1 MGADDWWR
9 RQGLRGA
16 FGAWEQQNW
25 RSHYRFLNF
34 EALKERNER
43 PNMARNDR
51 DAGCYEA
58 LKERHPHERTA
69 MPLEDRDARGWRLVK
84 VCGMEPW

>member
-1 MGADDWWR
+1 MDADDWWR
-9 RQGLRGA
+9 RHGLGGPSGHGSRKT
-16 FGAWEQQNW
+16 W
-25 RSHYRFLNF
+25 RSDYRFLNF

-84 VCGMEPW
+84 V

>member
-1 MGADDWWR
+1 M
-9 RQGLRGA
+9 
-16 FGAWEQQNW
+16 
-25 RSHYRFLNF
+25 NF

-43 PNMARNDR
+43 SNMARNDR

-69 MPLEDRDARGWRLVK
+69 MPLEDRDARGWELVK
-84 VCGMEPW
+84 VCGRLFWNYGRKGCLSAPYWADRWS